1 MAKGKKK
8 QEIQD
13 YKVQLRAL
21 RQQGPGCLYLLW
33 GREDYLR
40 EQYLLLAD
48 AIDAVP
54 FLSERTLVEVRGYDT
69 NKCREEEA
77 DTLVRVISDL
87 PDYCTLVFVMDT
99 AFEPD
104 GRLKTTKAF
113 KKNGQLV
120 QFTAQGESA
129 LVQWVGKHF
138 AAHGKNISP
147 EDARQLIFFTGG
159 LMNTMIPE
167 IDKIAAYAQ
176 GDTVT
181 RADILAVA
189 QRIPEAVV
197 YELTDCLANQDYDG
211 AMRILADLLADKS
224 NTPIFLLAVIGQQ
237 MRRLYAARL
246 ARRAGIGTSELRE
259 MLGVPYDFIA
269 ENLLRSARKFTG
281 RQLEEAVRLCAQ
293 ADFAMKS
300 SGADDMALL
309 KELLLRIA
317 VGGAA

>member
-8 QEIQD
+8 QDIQD

-40 EQYLLLAD
+40 EQYLLQLKKLCIPGGEDDFSYRRFDGAELDFQALAD

-77 DTLVRVISDL
+77 DTLIRVISDL

-211 AMRILADLLADKS
+211 AMRR
-224 NTPIFLLAVIGQQ
+224 P
-237 MRRLYAARL
+237 
-246 ARRAGIGTSELRE
+246 AGR
-259 MLGVPYDFIA
+259 
-269 ENLLRSARKFTG
+269 
-281 RQLEEAVRLCAQ
+281 
-293 ADFAMKS
+293 
-300 SGADDMALL
+300 
-309 KELLLRIA
+309 
-317 VGGAA
+317 

>member
-1 MAKGKKK
+1 
-8 QEIQD
+8 
-13 YKVQLRAL
+13 
-21 RQQGPGCLYLLW
+21 
-33 GREDYLR
+33 
-40 EQYLLLAD
+40 
-48 AIDAVP
+48 
-54 FLSERTLVEVRGYDT
+54 
-69 NKCREEEA
+69 
-77 DTLVRVISDL
+77 
-87 PDYCTLVFVMDT
+87 MDT

-211 AMRILADLLADKS
+211 AMRILADLSLIHIWQSFLPTA
-224 NTPIFLLAVIGQQ
+224 PIRILSCCSSAT
-237 MRRLYAARL
+237 MARKN
-246 ARRAGIGTSELRE
+246 RRAMRGSTPSRRT
-259 MLGVPYDFIA
+259 
-269 ENLLRSARKFTG
+269 LRSSPSATTITATRRPRPLRACRRTTYPLTAPTAWATSRCISREETLWPAVSYTHLGFFTG
-281 RQLEEAVRLCAQ
+281 HLSNL
-293 ADFAMKS
+293 F
-300 SGADDMALL
+300 SGALEVDIYACKSCGKLEFYRADAPSLSERL
-309 KELLLRIA
+309 KNE
-317 VGGAA
+317 

>member
-1 MAKGKKK
+1 MLTEETDRYDPPFEG
-8 QEIQD
+8 
-13 YKVQLRAL
+13 VR
-21 RQQGPGCLYLLW
+21 C
-33 GREDYLR
+33 GRCRNCIESCPTGAIVAPKIIDAAR
-40 EQYLLLAD
+40 CIACRTIEPLAD

-197 YELTDCLANQDYDG
+197 YELTDCLANQDYDLSL
-211 AMRILADLLADKS
+211 IH
-224 NTPIFLLAVIGQQ
+224 I
-237 MRRLYAARL
+237 
-246 ARRAGIGTSELRE
+246 
-259 MLGVPYDFIA
+259 
-269 ENLLRSARKFTG
+269 
-281 RQLEEAVRLCAQ
+281 
-293 ADFAMKS
+293 
-300 SGADDMALL
+300 
-309 KELLLRIA
+309 
-317 VGGAA
+317 